1 MRHPPAVPTRRYA
14 GKVAARMGTGKRNRF
29 GPYSII
35 ALPTL
40 AFLLLGWIWAFASPP
55 GSAADENFHLSS
67 IWCAWGPS
75 ESCELTSDPA
85 VVLVPERVA
94 HANCFALL
102 GNEDASCTYELTDWY
117 TPAVTVLSSDGQYP
131 PVYHTVMRVFVG
143 PNVNQ
148 SVLVI
153 RMANVALAAGLLALA
168 LMVAR
173 PVIRR
178 AVALAWMV
186 CLVPTGIFFIASV
199 NASSWA
205 ITGGALFWAF
215 LHTASTEKSFRTRR
229 ALVALGGA
237 AVCIFIAMGARADS
251 FYVLLLSTIAVAIV
265 TWPHLRKRM
274 NRLWLGLLIIPLAA
288 IAWSFN
294 IGLYFNLNMSF
305 PAGNEEFDQPN
316 ALLKMVLELPS
327 FFAGIVGGQGPGWSQ
342 RSSANDGQL
351 PGFSWTGL
359 AYGVGSLDVQ
369 NPEISGL
376 LVLACVGGAIFLGF
390 RSHGIRK
397 VLAVLL
403 LSGGL
408 IGQLIVMRGL
418 AGFQAISV
426 IQPRYVFALVLVI
439 ISFAVICYPRSHS
452 FVNRGQALLFII
464 ALTIADAA
472 ALMATNARFVYGQV
486 HAWTGVSAAPGWWW
500 SIGPSPL
507 VVTTTGAVVGCVWL
521 IFMARLV
528 LAPNDKAATIGS
540 S

>member
-1 MRHPPAVPTRRYA
+1 M
-14 GKVAARMGTGKRNRF
+14 AASVGTSKRNRF
-29 GPYSII
+29 SRYSFI

-40 AFLLLGWIWAFASPP
+40 AFLILGWVWAFASPP
-55 GSAADENFHLSS
+55 GSAADENFHLST

-75 ESCELTSDPA
+75 ESCELTADPT
-85 VVLVPERVA
+85 VVLVPDRVA
-94 HANCFALL
+94 NANCFALL

-117 TPAVTVLSSDGQYP
+117 TPAVTVRSSEGHYP

-153 RMANVALAAGLLALA
+153 RMFNVALAAGLLALA
-168 LMVAR
+168 LLVAR

-199 NASSWA
+199 NPSSWA

-237 AVCIFIAMGARADS
+237 AVCVFIAMGARGDS

-265 TWPHLRKRM
+265 TWPHLLKRM

-316 ALLKMVLELPS
+316 ALLKMLLELPT
-327 FFAGIVGGQGPGWSQ
+327 FFAGIVGGQSPMWSQ
-342 RSSANDGQL
+342 RSSQNDGQL

-359 AYGVGSLDVQ
+359 AHGVGSLDVN

-376 LVLACVGGAIFLGF
+376 LVLACVSGAIFLGF

-397 VLAVLL
+397 VFAVLL
-403 LSGGL
+403 LAGGL
-408 IGQLIVMRGL
+408 IGQVVVMRGL
-418 AGFQAISV
+418 AGFQPISV

-439 ISFAVICYPRSHS
+439 ISFAAISYPRTPSP
-452 FVNRGQALLFII
+452 VNRGQAILFIT

-472 ALMATNARFVYGQV
+472 ALMATNGRFVYGQV
-486 HAWTGVSAAPGWWW
+486 HAWTGISAEPGWWW
-500 SIGPSPL
+500 SIGPSPI
-507 VVTTTGAVVGCVWL
+507 VVITLGAVVGCIWL
-521 IFMARLV
+521 IFMARLAM
-528 LAPNDKAATIGS
+528 APNDKAATIGAS
-540 S
+540 

>member
-1 MRHPPAVPTRRYA
+1 MRHPSAVPARRYA
-14 GKVAARMGTGKRNRF
+14 SRVAARMGTSKRNRF

-94 HANCFALL
+94 KANCFALL

-117 TPAVTVLSSDGQYP
+117 TPAVTVISSEGQYP
-131 PVYHTVMRVFVG
+131 PIYHTVMRVFVG

-168 LMVAR
+168 LLVAR

-237 AVCIFIAMGARADS
+237 AVCIFIAMGARGDS

-288 IAWSFN
+288 IAWSLN
-294 IGLYFNLNMSF
+294 IGLYLNVNMSF

-316 ALLKMVLELPS
+316 ALLKMLLELPS

-342 RSSANDGQL
+342 RSSSNDGQL

-390 RSHGIRK
+390 RSHGTRK

-408 IGQLIVMRGL
+408 IGQVVVMRGL
-418 AGFQAISV
+418 AGFQPISA

-439 ISFAVICYPRSHS
+439 ISFAAISYPRSHS
-452 FVNRGQALLFII
+452 PVNRGQAILFIT

-507 VVTTTGAVVGCVWL
+507 LVTILGAVVGCVWL
-521 IFMARLV
+521 IFMARLAM
-528 LAPNDKAATIGS
+528 APTDKAATIGAS
-540 S
+540 

>member
-1 MRHPPAVPTRRYA
+1 
-14 GKVAARMGTGKRNRF
+14 MGTSKRNRF
-29 GPYSII
+29 SRYSFI

-40 AFLLLGWIWAFASPP
+40 AFLILGWVWAFASPP
-55 GSAADENFHLSS
+55 GSAADENFHLST

-75 ESCELTSDPA
+75 ESCELTADPT
-85 VVLVPERVA
+85 VVLVPDRVA
-94 HANCFALL
+94 NANCFALL
-102 GNEDASCTYELTDWY
+102 GNEDASCTYALTDWY
-117 TPAVTVLSSDGQYP
+117 TPAVTVRSSDSSYP

-168 LMVAR
+168 LLVAR

-199 NASSWA
+199 NPSSWA

-215 LHTASTEKSFRTRR
+215 LHTASTENSFRTRR

-237 AVCIFIAMGARADS
+237 AVCAFIAMGARADS
-251 FYVLLLSTIAVAIV
+251 FYVLVLSTIAVAIV
-265 TWPHLRKRM
+265 TWPHLRKRL
-274 NRLWLGLLIIPLAA
+274 NRLWFGLLIIPLAA

-294 IGLYFNLNMSF
+294 IGRYWNLNMSF

-316 ALLKMVLELPS
+316 ALLKMLLELPS

-342 RSSANDGQL
+342 RASQDDGQL
-351 PGFSWTGL
+351 PGFSWVGL

-390 RSHGIRK
+390 RSHGTRK

-403 LSGGL
+403 LAGGL
-408 IGQLIVMRGL
+408 IGQLVVMRGL
-418 AGFQAISV
+418 AGFQPTGV

-439 ISFAVICYPRSHS
+439 ISFAAISYPRSHS
-452 FVNRGQALLFII
+452 PVNRGQALLFII

-472 ALMATNARFVYGQV
+472 ALMATNGRFVYGQV
-486 HAWTGVSAAPGWWW
+486 HAWTGVSAEPGWWW

-507 VVTTTGAVVGCVWL
+507 VVTILGAVVGCIWL
-521 IFMARLV
+521 IFMARLAT
-528 LAPNDKAATIGS
+528 APNDKAATIGAS
-540 S
+540 